1 MGSFLSS
8 VSPNRTKP
16 WHDLGKLSS
25 IVVIGIFA
33 ALGTA
38 HESQAQNL
46 VITNARIIVG
56 NGQVIER
63 GGILVRD
70 RRIAAVVAGEPPE
83 VPAGTL
89 TIDASGLTVMPGFID
104 DHRHLIGRAD
114 HFFEDR
120 ANKEMMELL
129 ESGVTTVQSGGDPF
143 PAIVQLKQKIES
155 GEIKGPRIVA
165 PGPLSFEKYSTVE
178 EMRAAIDAEIKGG
191 AESLGE
197 IHFPEA
203 TFPAEPTEKETA
215 FLKAAIDEGEK
226 FGVPVQ
232 IHAVSPPAM
241 LDAARAGGTEL
252 IHTPHFGW
260 LTDEDAQAV
269 KAAGAVVSSCTGFGA
284 PVFDVFNHD
293 NIPTFRDGKPWPSA
307 IIDGQGRGREAGYK
321 PVNGRTLF
329 DNGVVYGYCTDTTYQ
344 ATAALAQELR
354 VLNLMFSPI
363 DLIKIM
369 GPNSALV
376 IGRSKDIGTLERGKL
391 ADIVVLTG
399 NPLDGYWNLLTDV
412 MTIKGGKVL
421 VDKRSQLHTVKVLSE
436 PRF

>member
-1 MGSFLSS
+1 MKFVFWS
-8 VSPNRTKP
+8 VRPNRRQCP
-16 WHDLGKLSS
+16 HNLGKLAS
-25 IVVIGIFA
+25 IFAMGIFA

-38 HESQAQNL
+38 QESQAQNL
-46 VITNARIIVG
+46 LITNARIIVG
-56 NGQVIER
+56 NGQVIEH
-63 GGILVRD
+63 GGIVVRD
-70 RRIAAVVAGEPPE
+70 GRIAAVVSGEAPGAPP
-83 VPAGTL
+83 GTE
-89 TIDASGLTVMPGFID
+89 TIDASGFTLMPGFID

-114 HFFEDR
+114 NFFEDR

-143 PAIVQLKQKIES
+143 PAIVQLKQKIER

-165 PGPLSFEKYSTVE
+165 PGPLNFNKYQTVDE
-178 EMRAAIDAEIKGG
+178 LRAAIDEEIKGG

-197 IHFPEA
+197 VAFPRA
-203 TFPAEPTEKETA
+203 TFPAEATEMETA
-215 FLKAAIDEGEK
+215 FLKAAIDEGKK
-226 FGVPVQ
+226 FGVSVQ

-241 LDAARAGGTEL
+241 LAAVRDGGTEL

-260 LTDEDAQAV
+260 LTDEDAETV
-269 KAAGAVVSSCTGFGA
+269 RDAGAVVSSCTGFGA
-284 PVFDVFNHD
+284 PVFNVFNHD
-293 NIPTFRDGKPWPSA
+293 NIPTFRDGKPWPGG

-344 ATAALAQELR
+344 ATAALAQELK

-369 GPNSALV
+369 GPNSAAV
-376 IGRSKDIGTLERGKL
+376 IGKSKEIGTLEPGKL

-412 MTIKGGKVL
+412 MTIKGGQVL
-421 VDKRSQLHTVKVLSE
+421 VDKRSHLHTIKVL
-436 PRF
+436 

>member
-1 MGSFLSS
+1 MECFQSRLRSS
-8 VSPNRTKP
+8 GKKSPYLRTVA
-16 WHDLGKLSS
+16 S
-25 IVVIGIFA
+25 IFA
-33 ALGTA
+33 ISIFVALA
-38 HESQAQNL
+38 AAQQSQAQNL
-46 VITNARIIVG
+46 VIANARIIVG
-56 NGQVIER
+56 NGQVIEH
-63 GGILVRD
+63 GGVLVRD
-70 RRIAAVVAGEPPE
+70 GRLVAVVSGEPPAAPEGTE
-83 VPAGTL
+83 V
-89 TIDASGLTVMPGFID
+89 IDATGFTVVPGFID

-143 PAIVQLKQKIES
+143 PAILELKRKIEN
-155 GEIKGPRIVA
+155 GQIKGPRIVA
-165 PGPLSFEKYSTVE
+165 PGPLNFEKYQTVGE
-178 EMRAAIDAEIKGG
+178 LRAAIDAEIKAG

-215 FLKAAIDEGEK
+215 FLKAAIDEGKK

-241 LDAARAGGTEL
+241 LAAVRDGGTEL
-252 IHTPHFGW
+252 IHSPHFGW
-260 LTDEDAQAV
+260 LTDEDAKTVQ
-269 KAAGAVVSSCTGFGA
+269 AAGAVVSSCTGFGA
-284 PVFDVFNHD
+284 PVFNVFNHD
-293 NIPTFRDGKPWPSA
+293 NVPTFRDGKPWPSA

-369 GPNSALV
+369 GPNSAAV
-376 IGRSKDIGTLERGKL
+376 IGKSKEIGTLEPGKV

-399 NPLDGYWNLLTDV
+399 NPLDGYWNFLTDV
-412 MTIKGGKVL
+412 MTIKAGQVL
-421 VDKRSQLHTVKVLSE
+421 VDKRSQLRTVKVLSSA
-436 PRF
+436 R